1 MKQGEIDF
9 RKEIT
14 DSAIKAA
21 EIHANVVHDGWSER
35 AYDFLKGY
43 AEINPVFMAEDV
55 RNASK
60 GVVPSPPTE
69 RAWGAII
76 RKASVASMITHAGYR
91 QVKNV
96 RAHHANASVWKS
108 LIVKY

>member
-1 MKQGEIDF
+1 MIQGEIDF
-9 RKEIT
+9 GKKIT
-14 DSAIKAA
+14 EAAIQTA
-21 EIHANVVHDGWSER
+21 EVHANVVHDGWSEK

-60 GVVPSPPTE
+60 GLVPSPPTE

-76 RKASVASMITHAGYR
+76 RRASTEGIIMHGGYN

-108 LIVKY
+108 LIVK